1 MKNIH
6 ILPTDKPS
14 RLIFDKEDKTFLP
27 LQDEPI
33 FMEHQDLVEN
43 QHIYITSDEEIKE
56 ENLTKSIYVIDVQN
70 GNIGKLTCKNR
81 FFKGSCKLIG
91 IEWSNK
97 QDIWNYYHIKEII
110 LTTDQDLIK
119 YGIQPIDDEF
129 LEWFVKNPSCEKV
142 EIEYLVPK
150 VDNPFQQGILNGLA
164 KSHPD
169 IVKKPYI
176 IIPKEEQKQ
185 HLIDMMRN
193 DEELGLY
200 DEPKQETLEEAAE
213 RYRITD
219 GDYDLKTKIAFE
231 QGAKWKAERMYSEE
245 EVMEMFHKLS
255 MHLPLH
261 YEFLVREMFKK
272 K

>member
-1 MKNIH
+1 MRNIH
-6 ILPTDKPS
+6 ILGTDKP
-14 RLIFDKEDKTFLP
+14 TFLHKSTKTGI
-27 LQDEPI
+27 LRKSSACINDMKQAQG
-33 FMEHQDLVEN
+33 MN
-43 QHIYITSDEEIKE
+43 IYITSDEEIKE

-119 YGIQPIDDEF
+119 DGVQSITDEF
-129 LEWFVKNPSCEKV
+129 LEWFVKNPSCESV

-164 KSHPD
+164 KSYPD

-176 IIPKEEQKQ
+176 IIPKE
-185 HLIDMMRN
+185 DFN
-193 DEELGLY
+193 DYHYKETFESRQY
-200 DEPKQETLEEAAE
+200 YIPKEEPKQETLEEAVNAFKK
-213 RYRITD
+213 TD
-219 GDYDLKTKIAFE
+219 VYINEIKQK
-231 QGAKWKAERMYSEE
+231 QERMYSEE
-245 EVMEMFHKLS
+245 EVKKLLIKCKDRFGGS
-255 MHLPLH
+255 DLDD
-261 YEFLVREMFKK
+261 YVEDSKVIDWFEKFKK